1 MYGADLGFR
10 TRQVGRSYLHRCCSK
25 SKSRNNAARI
35 GDTASGDDRHLHS
48 VDNLRDER
56 HRTRLPRNILA
67 EKIASVSTGFVALSN
82 DSVTS
87 SIFQPARFIDRSGRG
102 NDLRP
107 CISNPSNHLLF
118 RKAEM
123 KADNLWM
130 EFDDEVA
137 HLIVERRP
145 VGARNGHVLF
155 EPKLHVVALQALS
168 PDLFPICIGSG
179 RGVTKEIPHGLG
191 DWSGDVLLP
200 VRCASVR
207 GSTRHKEAR
216 LALRLP
222 KPRQPF

>member
-56 HRTRLPRNILA
+56 HRTGLRRNILA
-67 EKIASVSTGFVALSN
+67 EKSASVSTGFVAMSN

-107 CISNPSNHLLF
+107 CISNSLNQFFF

-137 HLIVERRP
+137 HLFVKRRP
-145 VGARNGHVLF
+145 VGVRNGHVLF

-168 PDLFPICIGSG
+168 PDPFPICIGSR
-179 RGVTKEIPHGLG
+179 RGVAQEILMDLATCLATSFSQFSVHLFHGQQSTKK
-191 DWSGDVLLP
+191 
-200 VRCASVR
+200 R
-207 GSTRHKEAR
+207 T
-216 LALRLP
+216 
-222 KPRQPF
+222 